1 VDVSAARKRL
11 EEIRDDL
18 DRSISVL
25 RGEHASDR
33 GISTSDASD
42 AGLRL
47 SETAGSQALLQQA
60 VSQRSEIAAAL
71 ARIENGSYGN
81 CVDCGKS
88 VPEGRLEARP
98 DASRCVGC
106 QGKRDRRFK

>member
-1 VDVSAARKRL
+1 MDVSAARKRL

-18 DRSISVL
+18 DRSIVVL

-47 SETAGSQALLQQA
+47 SETAGSQSLLQQA
-60 VSQRSEIAAAL
+60 TTQRGEIASAL
-71 ARIENGSYGN
+71 GRIENGSYGR
-81 CVDCGKS
+81 CVDCGKP
-88 VPEGRLEARP
+88 VPDGRLEARP
-98 DASRCVGC
+98 EAARCVGC
-106 QGKRDRRFK
+106 QGKHDRRFR